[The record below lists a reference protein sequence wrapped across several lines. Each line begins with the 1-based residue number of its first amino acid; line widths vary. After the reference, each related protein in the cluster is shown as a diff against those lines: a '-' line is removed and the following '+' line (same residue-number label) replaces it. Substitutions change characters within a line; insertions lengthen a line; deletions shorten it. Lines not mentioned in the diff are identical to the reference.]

1 MVVVECPHHPLE
13 PPRTT
18 VRVMARSSA
27 TRWHLAT
34 PTDASRV
41 SVAALS
47 E

>member
-1 MVVVECPHHPLE
+1 MLVVECPHHPVD

-18 VRVMARSSA
+18 VCVIPSWSA
-27 TRWHLAT
+27 TRWQADT
-34 PTDASRV
+34 PICASRV